1 MRELWGCSR
10 VQTHFCCGRPHVG
23 RPWIPASGAWTRGHW
38 PLLIAPCDFIPHIG
52 YRYLVLEAKY
62 TGRHAPG
69 LGRKRAE
76 SFLPGCLQTMASVVL
91 LEVSPGGGGTNLMIC
106 LKASLFQFLLRALH
120 RALMVPWMCL
130 GEKRE
135 PTVARPHSL
144 PLFPQRHPE
153 QRNGASLRCQN
164 KLALFPAVQ
173 EASSDLVFAKP

>member
-1 MRELWGCSR
+1 MRQGWGGNRLRAFYHGLSWSS
-10 VQTHFCCGRPHVG
+10 FGGEPWGRRDKSYDLSEG
-23 RPWIPASGAWTRGHW
+23 K
-38 PLLIAPCDFIPHIG
+38 L
-52 YRYLVLEAKY
+52 
-62 TGRHAPG
+62 
-69 LGRKRAE
+69 
-76 SFLPGCLQTMASVVL
+76 
-91 LEVSPGGGGTNLMIC
+91 
-106 LKASLFQFLLRALH
+106 LFQFLLRALH